1 MPFMQSLRGLYWW
14 FNRPTLDTFI
24 LKGYIMNTVKIIFD
38 KYGFWHVYR
47 TDRVTGQRAISF
59 FQNVDEAKASL
70 LK

>member
-1 MPFMQSLRGLYWW
+1 
-14 FNRPTLDTFI
+14 
-24 LKGYIMNTVKIIFD
+24 MNTVKIIFD

-47 TDRVTGQRAISF
+47 TDRITGQRTISF